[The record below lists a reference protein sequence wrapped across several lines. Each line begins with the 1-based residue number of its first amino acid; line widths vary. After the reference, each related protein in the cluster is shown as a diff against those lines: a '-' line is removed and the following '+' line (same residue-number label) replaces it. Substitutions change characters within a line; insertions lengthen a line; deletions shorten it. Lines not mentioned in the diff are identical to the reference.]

1 MELAPYLW
9 LIPWVAAVVWLGRAS
24 FDWNHLELIDHLTGD
39 SERFRCRQD

>member
-24 FDWNHLELIDHLTGD
+24 FDWNLELIDHLTGD

>member
-24 FDWNHLELIDHLTGD
+24 FDWKLELIDHLTGD